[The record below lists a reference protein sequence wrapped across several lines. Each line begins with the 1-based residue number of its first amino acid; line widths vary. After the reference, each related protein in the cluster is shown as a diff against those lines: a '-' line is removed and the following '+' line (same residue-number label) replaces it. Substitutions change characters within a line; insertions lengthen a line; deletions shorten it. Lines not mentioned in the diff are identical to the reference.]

1 MRNRIKISTAQ
12 LIKRSIIIIIFI
24 AFTLSIIYP
33 LLWMIMSSLKTNSE
47 LFLSP
52 FKLPTNLIFNN
63 YVVAWRAGVGR
74 YLFNSILVTFVSG
87 IGSVLIGLLA
97 AFPLSRFKFKLRYVI
112 FMMILSGLMLAP
124 QVSLISNYKLL
135 QALNIYN
142 TYFALI
148 LPYITF
154 RIPFNVFLLWSAL
167 IAIPKD
173 IEESAWIDGCNSF
186 TVLSRILLPLV
197 KPTLMTGI
205 LLSAKYAWNDFVF
218 ALVFI
223 ESSKLRTIPYGLST
237 MQGNEY
243 TNWTVLLAGLSISII
258 PIIILFLF
266 IQKNMVRGMTIGS
279 VKG

>member
-1 MRNRIKISTAQ
+1 MIKLRKISSTD
-12 LIKRSIIIIIFI
+12 LFKRILIIILFF
-24 AFTLSIIYP
+24 AFTISIIYP
-33 LLWMIMSSLKTNSE
+33 LLWMVMSSFKTNSE

-52 FKLPTNLIFNN
+52 FKFPTTYVFSN
-63 YVVAWRAGVGR
+63 YSVAWRAGVGR
-74 YLFNSILVTFVSG
+74 YIFNSVLVTFVSG
-87 IGSVLIGLLA
+87 VGSVFIGLLA
-97 AFPLSRFKFKLRYVI
+97 AFPLSRFKFKGRYVL

-135 QALNIYN
+135 QSLKLYN

-148 LPYITF
+148 LPYIAF

-186 TVLSRILLPLV
+186 TVLTKILIPLV
-197 KPTLMTGI
+197 KPTLLTGL

-223 ESSKLRTIPYGLST
+223 QSSKLRTIPYGLST